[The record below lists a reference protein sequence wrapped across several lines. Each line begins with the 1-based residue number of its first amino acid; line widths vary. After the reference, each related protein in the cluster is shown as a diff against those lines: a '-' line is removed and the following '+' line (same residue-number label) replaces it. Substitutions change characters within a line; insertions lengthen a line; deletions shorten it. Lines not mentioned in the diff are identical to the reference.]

1 MNFKEIDQSW
11 TLFLDR
17 DGVINVRK
25 MGGYI
30 LSPSEFEFL
39 PGVLEA
45 IRFFTNK
52 FHKIV
57 VVTNQQGIAKGLMTE
72 CNLND
77 IHRYMCDEVLKNN
90 GKIDACFFAPDLKSE
105 INSLRKPNPGMAFLA
120 KNEFPEIDFT
130 KSIMV
135 GDTDTD
141 IIFGKNLGMKTI
153 RIKTIE
159 AIDFEAD
166 LTVDSLLEIKKLW
179 EKMHDFVF
187 TFFKSSW
194 VFSIKSNG

>member
-1 MNFKEIDQSW
+1 MDFKEIDQNW

-45 IRFFTNK
+45 ICFFKNK
-52 FHKIV
+52 FQKII
-57 VVTNQQGIAKGLMTE
+57 VVTNQQGIGKGLMTE

-77 IHRYMCDEVLKNN
+77 IHRYMCEEVVKNN
-90 GKIDACFFAPDLKSE
+90 GKIDACFFAPDIKSE
-105 INSLRKPNPGMAFLA
+105 TNLLRKPNPGMAILA
-120 KNEFPEIDFT
+120 KNKFPEIDFT

-141 IIFGKNLGMKTI
+141 IVFGKNLGMKTI
-153 RIKTIE
+153 RIKTVETIN
-159 AIDFEAD
+159 IEAD
-166 LTVDSLLEIKKLW
+166 LTVNSLLELKELW
-179 EKMHDFVF
+179 V
-187 TFFKSSW
+187 KS
-194 VFSIKSNG
+194 V